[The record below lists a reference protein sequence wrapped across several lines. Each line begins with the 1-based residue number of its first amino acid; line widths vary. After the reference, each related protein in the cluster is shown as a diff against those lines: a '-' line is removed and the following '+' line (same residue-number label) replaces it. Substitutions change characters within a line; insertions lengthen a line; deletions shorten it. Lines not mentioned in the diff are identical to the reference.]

1 MTDTHDPRT
10 DGPRPADARP
20 VDMQPVGTRPV
31 GAQPSDTQL
40 ADFEQHRR
48 MVFGIAYRML
58 GSVADAE
65 DLVQDTWLRWS
76 RVTGP
81 VAGPAGFLA
90 RTVTNLALNRL
101 DSAVVRREAYVGPWL
116 PEPLVT
122 EPDATDGVERAETV
136 SLALLVL
143 LENLSPLERAVFV
156 LKEAFA
162 FSYQEIAEALDRTE
176 VACRQIGSR
185 ARAHVRAR
193 RPRYDAPPELRRR
206 ATDEFLAACVGGD
219 LNRMLELLAPD
230 VTTWSDGGGVI
241 RAALRPVTGAENVA
255 RFTLG
260 VLRQL
265 GEGAA
270 AHPVLVNGE
279 AGLLVTVDG
288 AVDSVSVFDFVEG
301 PDGTPLISAIRA
313 VRNPHKLGHLAGPA
327 PAAHPAPAADAA
339 PAAEPAPAAD
349 AAPGADPA

>member
-1 MTDTHDPRT
+1 MTDTHAPRT
-10 DGPRPADARP
+10 DGPQPADAQPADARL
-20 VDMQPVGTRPV
+20 VD
-31 GAQPSDTQL
+31 AQPADGQPADTRL
-40 ADFEQHRR
+40 VDFEQHRR
-48 MVFGIAYRML
+48 LVFGIAYRML

-81 VAGPAGFLA
+81 VASPAGFLA

-101 DSAVVRREAYVGPWL
+101 DSAAVRREAYVGPWL

-162 FSYQEIAEALDRTE
+162 FSYLEIAEALDRTE

-270 AHPVLVNGE
+270 VHPVLVNGE

-313 VRNPHKLGHLAGPA
+313 VRNPHKLGHLAGL
-327 PAAHPAPAADAA
+327 APAADAA
-339 PAAEPAPAAD
+339 PDPTPG
-349 AAPGADPA
+349 AAPGTDRA